1 MKNGVRGPGTGVRKA
16 SAAAVAAVVIALA
29 GACAK
34 PAVPVRLGGLARS
47 KVMTGPRAARAI
59 AALHGRDVAP
69 HTSTVARYGRAGELH
84 LYVSDFAGPAGAQRA
99 LTAMLA
105 GLQSGRSSFRAPR
118 RDDLRPDR
126 WFTIGPGGHHV
137 LWVSGSSV
145 YWLAGYPGL
154 LDRAMAQLPP
164 PSHGEWT

>member
-16 SAAAVAAVVIALA
+16 SAAAVAAVVLA
-29 GACAK
+29 WAAACAK
-34 PAVPVRLGGLARS
+34 PAVPARLGGLVRS
-47 KVMTGPRAARAI
+47 KVLTGERAAKAI
-59 AALHGRDVAP
+59 GALHGRDVAP
-69 HTSTVARYGRAGELH
+69 RTSVVAEYGRSGALH
-84 LYVSDFAGPAGAQRA
+84 LYVSEFAGPAATQRA

-105 GLQSGRSSFRAPR
+105 GLGGGRTPFRAPR

-126 WFTIGPGGHHV
+126 WFTVGPGGHHV

-145 YWLAGYPGL
+145 YWLAGHPGL
-154 LDRAMAQLPP
+154 LDRAMAQLPA